1 MRYVWDPFVRICHWS
16 LVAAF
21 TVAFVTHAS
30 EWDRVTHT
38 NAGYV
43 AGALLIS
50 RIIWGFLKTGYA
62 KFQSFPPDPEAALRY
77 TWRTVRGRAKPFV
90 GHNPA
95 GSLVIYAMLV
105 MGLSTV
111 ISGFLVFNDGWL
123 LDYSDVLHDV
133 HFYSAWGWLVLVAGH
148 VTGVITESLLHK
160 ENLILAMFTGMKYD
174 VNHSVKP
181 KDNKVVSRE
190 TIRIFAIFTLPF
202 RWLYRWFCK

>member
-1 MRYVWDPFVRICHWS
+1 VRYVWDPFVRICHWS

-21 TVAFVTHAS
+21 TVAFVTHPS

-43 AGALLIS
+43 AGTLLIS

-77 TWRTVRGRAKPFV
+77 TWRTVRGRARPFV

-105 MGLSTV
+105 LGLSTV

-123 LDYSDVLHDV
+123 LDFSDVLHDL
-133 HFYSAWGWLVLVAGH
+133 HFYSAWGWLILVCGH
-148 VTGVITESLLHK
+148 VIGVITESILHK

-174 VNHSVKP
+174 VEKSVKP
-181 KDNKVVSRE
+181 KDNKLVSRE

-202 RWLYRWFCK
+202 KWLYKWLCR

>member
-1 MRYVWDPFVRICHWS
+1 
-16 LVAAF
+16 VAAF
-21 TVAFVTHAS
+21 TAAFVTHAS

-38 NAGYV
+38 KAGYV
-43 AGALLIS
+43 AGTLIIS

-62 KFQSFPPDPEAALRY
+62 RFQSFPPDPEAALRY
-77 TWRTVRGRAKPFV
+77 TWRTVRGRARPFV

-105 MGLSTV
+105 LGLSTV

-123 LDYSDVLHDV
+123 LDFSDVLHDV
-133 HFYSAWGWLVLVAGH
+133 HFYSAWGWLILVCGH
-148 VTGVITESLLHK
+148 VIGVITESVLHK

-174 VNHSVKP
+174 VEKSVKP

-202 RWLYRWFCK
+202 KWLYKWFCR

>member
-1 MRYVWDPFVRICHWS
+1 MRYVWDPFVRVCHWS

-38 NAGYV
+38 KAGYV
-43 AGALLIS
+43 AGALIIS

-62 KFQSFPPDPEAALRY
+62 RFQSFPPDPEAALRY
-77 TWRTVRGRAKPFV
+77 TWRTVRGRARPFV

-105 MGLSTV
+105 LGLSTV

-123 LDYSDVLHDV
+123 LDFSDVLHDV
-133 HFYSAWGWLVLVAGH
+133 HLYSAWGWLIQV
-148 VTGVITESLLHK
+148 
-160 ENLILAMFTGMKYD
+160 
-174 VNHSVKP
+174 
-181 KDNKVVSRE
+181 
-190 TIRIFAIFTLPF
+190 
-202 RWLYRWFCK
+202 C